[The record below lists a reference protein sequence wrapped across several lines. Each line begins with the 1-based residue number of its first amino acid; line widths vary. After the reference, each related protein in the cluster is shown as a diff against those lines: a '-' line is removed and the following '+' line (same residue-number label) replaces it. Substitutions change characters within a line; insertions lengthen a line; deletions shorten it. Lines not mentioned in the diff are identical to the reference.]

1 MDDKYMKAYKIV
13 EIFDDFL
20 DDRLVNRGIELNCS
34 VPFATE
40 EVKEKEP
47 RMFDTNRMIYGY
59 EWSQL
64 IEEIARM
71 L

>member
-1 MDDKYMKAYKIV
+1 MDDKYVKARKIV

-20 DDRLVNRGIELNCS
+20 DEKLTNRGIELNCD
-34 VPFATE
+34 VPVATE
-40 EVKEKEP
+40 DAKKKEP
-47 RMFDTNRMIYGY
+47 RMLDTRYMIYGY

-64 IEEIARM
+64 VEEIARI